1 MCSGCDGAPISA
13 AYLNT
18 ASTTTSLLVTTTAST
33 TPSVTE
39 ALPPSSYLGPQSTP
53 TNPLTTPPP
62 GAPAPGEYSLNQGP
76 FTDADYF
83 IGSYL
88 PTLIAV
94 IYRISWTI
102 IYAAIKL
109 LAPFFEL
116 AEPGGALAEKV
127 FGLYYLSSS
136 LRPTTVLA
144 LTNGHW
150 LVFWSSIVVI
160 VVGLMAPLAS
170 EVVKVDTQDGCTD
183 GSGPNPCPPQ
193 VIVDWR
199 VARILEGLL
208 AFSAV
213 MLITLWSMQR
223 RRSTGVL
230 ADPSSIA
237 TMTSLLH
244 NPEVLDDFRNIDSVA
259 SEKEISKQLRAK
271 RYALAYYTT
280 PTGVTKYGL
289 VRVHDLHWHNSGRVY
304 MPVQQHE
311 APRPGGPAKKHK
323 TSSAMA
329 AVDVVFGLL
338 IVGVVALVVAY
349 YFATGTVGFN
359 GWMSSQSF
367 GPRFIMTIAGSLI
380 SSQWKRIERGTSPV
394 PLPLQARMRKLT
406 VNEHRSSHIHDL
418 PPPSGLSSPR
428 A

>member
-1 MCSGCDGAPISA
+1 MCSGCVGAPNPA

-18 ASTTTSLLVTTTAST
+18 ASTTSSSLVTTAASA
-33 TPSVTE
+33 TPTVTE
-39 ALPPSSYLGPQSTP
+39 AAPSSYYLGAQSTL
-53 TNPLTTPPP
+53 TNPPTAPTPV
-62 GAPAPGEYSLNQGP
+62 EYSLNQGP
-76 FTDADYF
+76 FTPADYF
-83 IGSYL
+83 IASYL

-94 IYRISWTI
+94 IYKISWAI
-102 IYAAIKL
+102 LYAAIKL

-136 LRPTTVLA
+136 LRPTTLLA

-170 EVVKVDTQDGCTD
+170 EVVRIDTQDGCTG

-193 VIVDWR
+193 MIVDWR

-223 RRSTGVL
+223 RRSTGVR

-259 SEKEISKQLRAK
+259 SEKELCKQLGTK

-280 PTGVTKYGL
+280 PAGATKYGL
-289 VRVHDLHWHNSGRVY
+289 VRVHGLHWKGPVY
-304 MPVQQHE
+304 LPVQQHE
-311 APRPGGPAKKHK
+311 AQHPGKPAKNHK
-323 TSSAMA
+323 TSSAMTV
-329 AVDVVFGLL
+329 VDVVFGLL
-338 IVGVVALVVAY
+338 ILGMFALVVAY
-349 YFATGTVGFN
+349 YFATGTIGFN

-380 SSQWKRIERGTSPV
+380 SSQWKRIERGTSPILC
-394 PLPLQARMRKLT
+394 PSKL
-406 VNEHRSSHIHDL
+406 ECIS
-418 PPPSGLSSPR
+418 
-428 A
+428 